1 MVRVQCLCVC
11 VCDVRSSVSEHLR
24 LGGRFVATPHR
35 EACAVKGAG
44 RVRPGNWSAGWYL
57 RHSGDGVKYVVGLSE
72 TYLTTAIFPA
82 PHTRTTRRAR
92 HDSVRRY
99 FTRARADTRRG
110 RGSGWRDAAR
120 HAGVRGSGPQRCA
133 NDASGSGGRRRW
145 IHCTVFVLS
154 HMDVRDASFL
164 TPVFRRNNA
173 SNAGSRHLACTRGGR
188 GRGRCQ

>member
-11 VCDVRSSVSEHLR
+11 VCGVRSSVSEHLR

-92 HDSVRRY
+92 HDSVPYAATLRVLGRTRDGGVDLDGAMRR
-99 FTRARADTRRG
+99 DTPAFVVRG
-110 RGSGWRDAAR
+110 RNDAQTTPAGR
-120 HAGVRGSGPQRCA
+120 AGVADGYIAQS
-133 NDASGSGGRRRW
+133 SY
-145 IHCTVFVLS
+145 S
-154 HMDVRDASFL
+154 HTWMCVMRPS
-164 TPVFRRNNA
+164 
-173 SNAGSRHLACTRGGR
+173 
-188 GRGRCQ
+188 